1 MARRVLITG
10 AGTGP
15 GNNLIRSLR
24 AGDPSLVIVG
34 CHSDRFALKQSSADR
49 NYLMYAS
56 THSAFAEGLS
66 RIVDA
71 EQVDVLIPTSDADV
85 RAVAALRE
93 QLRCRLFLPQ
103 PSTIELC
110 QDKYALGALL
120 RERGL
125 PAPAGFPVTS
135 LEEIE
140 SLFERLTTDSRVWCR
155 LRRGQGGMG
164 AILVTSPE
172 QARSWIRLWQDLRGI
187 PPTAF
192 MLAEYLPGRDIAAQT
207 LWHRGTFVLVKTYE
221 RLSYLGAASP
231 RGFSS
236 IAALSK
242 TVFDPRIP
250 ETCAQA
256 IRAIDPEASG
266 VFVFDFKETA
276 RGMLC
281 ITEINAGRF
290 GMSTNIFD
298 LPGKHNMASTYVQL
312 ALDEPVDISDR
323 YDIAEDYYMV
333 RDVDTTPS
341 VYSRDEFFEG
351 IEDARR

>member
-1 MARRVLITG
+1 MSRRVLLIG

-15 GNNLIRSLR
+15 ANNLIRSLR

-34 CHSDRFALKQSSADR
+34 CHSDRFVLKQSSADR
-49 NYLMYAS
+49 NYLMYDA
-56 THSAFAEGLS
+56 THVAFAEGLS

-71 EQVDVLIPTSDADV
+71 EEIDVLMPTSDADV

-93 QLRCRLFLPQ
+93 QLRCRLFLPR

-110 QDKYALGALL
+110 QDKYALAAVLG
-120 RERGL
+120 ERGL
-125 PAPAGFPVTS
+125 PVPAGFPVTS
-135 LEEIE
+135 LEAID
-140 SLFERLTTDSRVWCR
+140 SIFERLPAAVPVWCR
-155 LRRGQGGMG
+155 MRHGQGGMG
-164 AILVTSPE
+164 AILVKNPA
-172 QARSWIRLWQDLRGI
+172 QARSWIKLWQDLRDI
-187 PPTAF
+187 SPAAF

-207 LWHRGTFVLVKTYE
+207 LWNRGTLVLIKTYE
-221 RLSYLGAASP
+221 RLSYLGAANP
-231 RGFSS
+231 RGLSS

-242 TVFDPRIP
+242 TVFDPRLP
-250 ETCAQA
+250 EICAAA

-276 RGMLC
+276 HGMPC

-298 LPGKHNMASTYVQL
+298 LPGKHNMASIFLQL
-312 ALDEPVDISDR
+312 ALGEPVDISDR
-323 YDIAEDYYMV
+323 YDMAEDYYMV
-333 RDVDTTPS
+333 RDVDTTPG
-341 VYSRDEFFEG
+341 VYHSEEFFGG